1 MKMKGEKKMFHQSA
15 IFYEKANLERV
26 KKAFNICSRVKYVFY
41 LLFG

>member
-26 KKAFNICSRVKYVFY
+26 KK
-41 LLFG
+41 LLIFVLE